1 MELQLDID
9 EALMASVK
17 KLTEI
22 DDPQQAI
29 LDAVKRYVRLEAG
42 RRLIAMGGS
51 DPTAEAAPRR
61 RFSREAPGMSRDLAE
76 ALEWAAK
83 TPPKATDLSTL
94 KVSKRKK

>member
-9 EALMASVK
+9 EALIASVK
-17 KLTEI
+17 KLTEV

-42 RRLIAMGGS
+42 RRLSAMGGS

-61 RFSREAPGMSRDLAE
+61 RFS
-76 ALEWAAK
+76 
-83 TPPKATDLSTL
+83 
-94 KVSKRKK
+94 